1 MEALLQEG
9 LGPRSFQLTPL
20 HHPWGEVLASWINM
34 AAGVQLLPRFPDSRI
49 KEGTKVGQ
57 VSVEDSF
64 HKLAVTLLF
73 SLLAGRQLQRHH

>member
-20 HHPWGEVLASWINM
+20 HHPWGEVLPPWINM
-34 AAGVQLLPRFPDSRI
+34 AAGVQLLPRFPDSGI

-57 VSVEDSF
+57 VSVKDSF